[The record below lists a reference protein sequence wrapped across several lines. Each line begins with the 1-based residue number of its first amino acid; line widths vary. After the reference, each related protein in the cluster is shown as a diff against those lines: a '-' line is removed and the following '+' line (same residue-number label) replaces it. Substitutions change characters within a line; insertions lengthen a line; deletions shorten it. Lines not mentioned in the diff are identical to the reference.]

1 VATERPYRT
10 AHAGWDLA
18 YVVGILPAVSRNE
31 ILHGAEK
38 SAIGSRMEWSIV
50 DRRYCRWALWSRA
63 CSQFRRYLTVPSTQ
77 RLLADNGLII
87 GRRETQQAQRSG

>member
-10 AHAGWDLA
+10 ALAGWVLA

-38 SAIGSRMEWSIV
+38 SAIGIPV
-50 DRRYCRWALWSRA
+50 IPHGALDA
-63 CSQFRRYLTVPSTQ
+63 AFV
-77 RLLADNGLII
+77 
-87 GRRETQQAQRSG
+87 GR

>member
-18 YVVGILPAVSRNE
+18 HGLSVLPAARNE

-38 SAIGSRMEWSIV
+38 SGIGSRMEWSV
-50 DRRYCRWALWSRA
+50 VHRRYCRWGFVEPCMLSVPAIPHDALDA
-63 CSQFRRYLTVPSTQ
+63 AFV
-77 RLLADNGLII
+77 GI
-87 GRRETQQAQRSG
+87 

>member
-38 SAIGSRMEWSIV
+38 SAIGIPV
-50 DRRYCRWALWSRA
+50 IPHGALDA
-63 CSQFRRYLTVPSTQ
+63 AFV
-77 RLLADNGLII
+77 
-87 GRRETQQAQRSG
+87 GR